1 MRLKIA
7 SFAILILYSTLPL
20 INGDAFH
27 MSKLISSSSRKYLLC
42 QVWLTFIQRL
52 NIFKKL
58 TDKRTDEWTTGDK
71 KNQLKLSAQ
80 TSSELYKYYL
90 QSKMIKVMLSHLMSN
105 LLKSRLHESIIYIT
119 LRSRLRFYYDYDY
132 LILSCRIFK
141 HYLNSD
147 INAFDFGI

>member
-1 MRLKIA
+1 
-7 SFAILILYSTLPL
+7 
-20 INGDAFH
+20 

-105 LLKSRLHESIIYIT
+105 LLKSRLHEGHHIHNVAKSTTI
-119 LRSRLRFYYDYDY
+119 LLRLRLLD
-132 LILSCRIFK
+132 FK
-141 HYLNSD
+141 LQN
-147 INAFDFGI
+147 I